1 LSTWSDIVCE
11 YRDDI
16 HPDNLAVTERL
27 ILKHIDWRVSK
38 IANTELMASLHTKV
52 HEEAKDAWDRYEQYL
67 PYPDWDDGDYSP
79 GYDG

>member
-1 LSTWSDIVCE
+1 LTTWSDIVCE

-16 HPDNLAVTERL
+16 HPGNLDVTERL